1 MNTFSAME
9 FEATTRSRDHKST
22 AASTAADSFFSSDSS
37 TPDFVDE
44 LSHMNDET
52 MNDETMATFPMNDET
67 LMNSLTQLDLA
78 EGHTKS
84 KKKKKKSKDKNKDD
98 SKKSKKKKRKSSMR
112 DDITSSASVETD
124 LWEANR
130 DDWSQWGNDKGQDG
144 AMDDDASFGISS
156 IPQKKPQ
163 LTASAASTSTPSA
176 PKLAST
182 RLSPF
187 LEHRGGGGYLPSG
200 ARFPDTID
208 RTPDGHMA
216 DIMSVLSGDDLQS
229 VNQMIEEDDVPP
241 DLLVEYMMA
250 MGANRK
256 VAEQL
261 ARTFLAEQQGATS
274 ALSAKSRE
282 AARSNRARDPAR
294 QAHASSL
301 RQKLQ
306 AVEEHAPTSTRMTST
321 LSVHSSDFVHA
332 APPPTYASPF
342 NYTGS
347 SVPAGAPGAPIV
359 EAMPV
364 KDFGDV
370 EGGFPVIY
378 ADSTPISLKHLV
390 RERPVRRFIILGVC
404 LVIAG
409 IIFGVVYSVIG
420 TGRKSEGGD
429 IETNFPTMAPS
440 MAPTFISS
448 EIFQAAIRLSG
459 GIAFDE
465 PGSPQFQAVGWL
477 SSKDQIDTGGT
488 NGESF
493 AQRYALVTL
502 YFGLKGEEWTNQ
514 EQWLDPTL
522 HECEWS
528 SGIFCQYD
536 ATETRVVTGL
546 DATRNNLQGTLPA
559 EVGLLKSA
567 STLRLPKNRIVGQIP
582 DSIGDLSSLSAM
594 DLSNNELIG
603 SIPSTIGG
611 AKDLIQLDLS
621 FNQLNGTMPSGL
633 YSLRFLRTLKL
644 NTNMFSGMLNE
655 EVNNLQVLV
664 TLDIRHN
671 EFSGEF
677 PIDFE
682 SLPAL
687 DIIYLD
693 YNQFSG
699 TLPPL
704 TGATIKKQILSI
716 SHNRFRGNM
725 EVDTT
730 YILSPNI
737 SDFRLQYVDL
747 GYNELSGPI
756 SPIIGFLPTMRH
768 FDLSGNGFFGTFPS
782 NMGWASIEFF
792 AAADNLLTGTLP
804 IGLPTLSKFE
814 NHDEH
819 YATK

>member
-1 MNTFSAME
+1 MNTFSSME

-44 LSHMNDET
+44 SSRMNDET
-52 MNDETMATFPMNDET
+52 MNDETMATSPMSDDT
-67 LMNSLTQLDLA
+67 LMNSLNQLDLT
-78 EGHTKS
+78 EEHTKS

-98 SKKSKKKKRKSSMR
+98 GKKSKKKKRKSSKK
-112 DDITSSASVETD
+112 DDFTSSASVETD
-124 LWEANR
+124 LWEANK

-144 AMDDDASFGISS
+144 PMDDDASFGISS
-156 IPQKKPQ
+156 IPQKKSQ
-163 LTASAASTSTPSA
+163 LTASAASMSTPPASK
-176 PKLAST
+176 PAST

-200 ARFPDTID
+200 ARFPDSID
-208 RTPDGHMA
+208 PHTA

-229 VNQMIEEDDVPP
+229 VNQMIEQDDVPP

-250 MGANRK
+250 MGANRQ

-282 AARSNRARDPAR
+282 AERYSRSRDPAR
-294 QAHASSL
+294 QAHASNL

-306 AVEEHAPTSTRMTST
+306 AVEEHSPTTTRTPSI

-332 APPPTYASPF
+332 APPPTYASPY

-347 SVPAGAPGAPIV
+347 SIPAGAPGAPIV

-390 RERPVRRFIILGVC
+390 RERPVRRFIILAAC

-409 IIFGVVYSVIG
+409 IIFGVVYSVVG
-420 TGRKSEGGD
+420 TGSKSEGGD

-459 GIAFDE
+459 GLAFDE

-493 AQRYALVTL
+493 AQRYALITL
-502 YFGLKGEEWTNQ
+502 YFSLKGEEWTNQ

-528 SGIFCQYD
+528 NGIFCQYD

-567 STLRLPKNRIVGQIP
+567 STLRLPKNRLVGPIP
-582 DSIGDLSSLSAM
+582 DSIGGLTSLSAM

-611 AKDLIQLDLS
+611 ARDLIQLDLS
-621 FNQLNGTMPSGL
+621 FNQLNGTMPSSL

-644 NTNMFSGMLNE
+644 NTNMFSGILNE
-655 EVNNLQVLV
+655 EVNNLQVMV

-687 DIIYLD
+687 DIVYLD

-725 EVDTT
+725 EVDPT

-768 FDLSGNGFFGTFPS
+768 FDLSGNGFYGTFPS
-782 NMGWASIEFF
+782 NMGWAGIEFF
-792 AAADNLLTGTLP
+792 AASDNLLTGTLP
-804 IGLPTLSKFE
+804 VGLPTLSTYGY
-814 NHDEH
+814 HA
-819 YATK
+819 ATFATI